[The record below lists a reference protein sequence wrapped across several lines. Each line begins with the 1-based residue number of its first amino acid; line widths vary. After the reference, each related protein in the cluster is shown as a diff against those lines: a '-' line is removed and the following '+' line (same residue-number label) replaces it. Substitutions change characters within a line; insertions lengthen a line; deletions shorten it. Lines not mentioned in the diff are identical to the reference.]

1 MEIIVISIAQYKEKD
16 AVINVI
22 TDGRAFSFYA
32 RGILNPKNKN
42 SFLNCI
48 LCKANITLIEGKL
61 KYPILESAELIT
73 SPMMSNNSLNYL
85 NSILSIDEA
94 MVHLFD
100 EEEKFLGYSYVNNA
114 LTALRKGKNP
124 FVAVFYFLMKILPCL
139 GFELEVKQCVNC
151 GSKKDI
157 TDFSFIEGGFLC
169 RKCSE
174 NSNRR
179 YNNDQLLLIRNIVL
193 SNEVE
198 AGINIK
204 DEDVKE
210 LLFDI
215 NTFLTD
221 GIGYHIKTL
230 DSLLK

>member
-16 AVINVI
+16 AVVNAI
-22 TDGRAFSFYA
+22 TEGRSFSFYA
-32 RGILNPKNKN
+32 KGILNPKNKN

-61 KYPILESAELIT
+61 KYPILESAELIS
-73 SPMMSNNSLNYL
+73 SPMMFNNSLNYL
-85 NSILSIDEA
+85 NSILTIDEA
-94 MVHLFD
+94 IVHLFD
-100 EEEKFLGYSYVNNA
+100 DEEKFLGYNYVNKA

-124 FVAVFYFLMKILPCL
+124 FLSVFYFLMKILHCL
-139 GFELEVKQCVNC
+139 GFELEVKQCVTC

-157 TDFSFIEGGFLC
+157 TDFSFIDGGFLC

-174 NSNRR
+174 TMKRR
-179 YNNDQLLLIRNIVL
+179 YNNDQLLLIRNVVL
-193 SNEVE
+193 SDEVE
-198 AGINIK
+198 DSNNTKDDDIK
-204 DEDVKE
+204 S